1 MGNKETVAVPL
12 QEAVLVHSQEIPS
25 SLGKQTGTVNMQV
38 IFIAV

>member
-12 QEAVLVHSQEIPS
+12 QEAVLVHSWEISS
-25 SLGKQTGTVNMQV
+25 SLRKETGTVNTQV